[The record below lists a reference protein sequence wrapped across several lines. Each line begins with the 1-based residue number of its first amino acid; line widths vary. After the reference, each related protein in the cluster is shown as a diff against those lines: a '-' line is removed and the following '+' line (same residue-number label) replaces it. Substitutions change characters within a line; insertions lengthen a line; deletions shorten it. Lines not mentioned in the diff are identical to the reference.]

1 MGYRSIYRR
10 RKLRVKWA
18 FCQKG
23 MSTCVVHGRAL
34 VHCSQRTKNAFQ
46 ACIMS
51 TNQGFEKWSTSICV
65 QFMQVLVSVHKRPK
79 VLKGMISRGWRELQM
94 SARVVPLTRA
104 CLERVSWAFAC

>member
-1 MGYRSIYRR
+1 MGHGSIYRR

-23 MSTCVVHGRAL
+23 MSACVVHGRAL
-34 VHCSQRTKNAFQ
+34 MYCSRAKSAFQ
-46 ACIMS
+46 ACILS
-51 TNQGFEKWSTSICV
+51 TNQGSEKWSTSVRV

-79 VLKGMISRGWRELQM
+79 VLRGMISRGWRELQTN
-94 SARVVPLTRA
+94 AQVVPLTSA